1 MQTKLYLAYGSNLNL
16 AQMRYRCPDARM
28 VGYTYLPDRKLAFRG
43 SQTGNYLT
51 LDEAPGAY
59 PGVPCGVFEISE
71 RDQASLDRYEGYPR
85 FYRRGI
91 VPVEH
96 IWDVRT
102 RQELPLTCGKVAMV
116 YLMQHGHPLGKPSR
130 AYWQTCLQGYRDFHF
145 DPRFLDRA
153 RLDSGSETM

>member
-1 MQTKLYLAYGSNLNL
+1 MQTNLYLAYGSNLNL
-16 AQMRYRCPDARM
+16 AQMRYRCPDARV

-71 RDQASLDRYEGYPR
+71 RDRASLDRYEGYPR
-85 FYRRGI
+85 FYRRDYVQTGEI
-91 VPVEH
+91 F
-96 IWDVRT
+96 DV
-102 RQELPLTCGKVAMV
+102 LTGRVVSSSASAMI
-116 YLMQHGHPLGKPSR
+116 YLMQPGHPLGLPSG

-145 DPRFLDRA
+145 DPAVLRRA
-153 RLDSGSETM
+153 LKDSAPQ